1 MKKRLMIDMDD
12 VICNKG
18 YLYLINQ
25 FLNTNYVEEDFKNYY
40 MQEVIPKERK
50 ADWKEFFAKS
60 NIYANAE
67 FIGSAQSSIKKLTEI
82 YEVFIVTAY
91 VIKDY
96 EEISG
101 KVLNDKFNWLR
112 ENLPFIPPSNYVFV
126 QNKDIIDCDIKI
138 DDRLLNLTGTAET
151 KLLFNAYHNQK
162 ITNEELNNRN
172 VKRVYDWKEIEEI
185 LL

>member
-1 MKKRLMIDMDD
+1 M
-12 VICNKG
+12 NA
-18 YLYLINQ
+18 
-25 FLNTNYVEEDFKNYY
+25 NYKEEDFTNYY
-40 MQEVIPKERK
+40 MQDVIPESRK
-50 ADWKEFFAKS
+50 NEWKAFFAKN

-67 FIGSAQSSIKKLTEI
+67 FIGTAQSSIKKLSEK

-96 EEISG
+96 AEISG
-101 KVLNDKFNWLR
+101 KVLNDKFNWLC
-112 ENLPFIPPSNYVFV
+112 ENLPFIPPSNLVFV

-151 KLLFNAYHNQK
+151 KLLFNAYHNK
-162 ITNEELNNRN
+162 KVTNEELNNRN
-172 VKRVYDWKEIEEI
+172 VKRVTGWQEVESI